1 MLLFFLFIL
10 FGLALIGIIV
20 KLPVKLGKNIGIVI
34 GITAILLL
42 VYRGNLR
49 RNINIGFGNILIGEM
64 LLMLLAVLFFITL
77 VIHIVWKLLKLPV
90 TKRKTTFIVIAG
102 ITLVWLIGYEVY
114 QFCF

>member
-1 MLLFFLFIL
+1 MLLLFFIIL

-20 KLPVKLGKNIGIVI
+20 KLQVKLGKNIGIAI
-34 GITAILLL
+34 GIIAILLL
-42 VYRGNLR
+42 VYRGDLR

-64 LLMLLAVLFFITL
+64 LLMLLAVFCIML

-90 TKRKTTFIVIAG
+90 TKRKNTFIIIAG
-102 ITLVWLIGYEVY
+102 ITLVWLIGYGVY